1 MVGIGLGHAD
11 LCLIGSSS
19 RLWHHPANETPLPH
33 KTGNDATYPCRT
45 DKRSQ
50 ATVFHQHLPRNTYSD
65 VTHHQ
70 SFAKLMTNDTDHER
84 QKNYRIIWRNSERI
98 LRLVNQLMDIR
109 KIDKGQMSLVSVKPK

>member
-33 KTGNDATYPCRT
+33 KAGNDATYPCRT

-50 ATVFHQHLPRNTYSD
+50 ATVFHQHLPRDTYSD

-70 SFAKLMTNDTDHER
+70 SFAKTDDKRYRPRTAKELPHHLAQFRKNPAAGKPIDGYTQDR
-84 QKNYRIIWRNSERI
+84 QRTDVTRF
-98 LRLVNQLMDIR
+98 
-109 KIDKGQMSLVSVKPK
+109 P